1 MLTINYSNHANP
13 AIKYVSLPSQ
23 SSGQSL
29 MQSLKERNVK
39 DKSFVVD

>member
-1 MLTINYSNHANP
+1 MMTLNYSNHANP

-29 MQSLKERNVK
+29 M
-39 DKSFVVD
+39 KSFKARNINV